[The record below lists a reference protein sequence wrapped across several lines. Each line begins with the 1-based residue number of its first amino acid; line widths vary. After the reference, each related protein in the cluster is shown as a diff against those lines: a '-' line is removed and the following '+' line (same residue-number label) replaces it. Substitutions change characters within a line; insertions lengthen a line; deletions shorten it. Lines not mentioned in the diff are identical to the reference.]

1 MAKRPFRAKA
11 VRLFRKTESRKPAG
25 RAGEI
30 FRGGPEGHL
39 ASLPGIP
46 IPESRHGYA
55 APARI
60 LDLMQLFEPV
70 LRAQLIGTIRP
81 DGQEVMQHIHSL
93 HVQPELTLG
102 TTSQHGGRELS
113 SARRVVAEA
122 AAELG

>member
-1 MAKRPFRAKA
+1 MRLKA
-11 VRLFRKTESRKPAG
+11 SRLFRKTESRNPRRGARK
-25 RAGEI
+25 I
-30 FRGGPEGHL
+30 FRQRAQSEVAAL
-39 ASLPGIP
+39 RDS
-46 IPESRHGYA
+46 ESRHGDA

>member
-1 MAKRPFRAKA
+1 MQKR
-11 VRLFRKTESRKPAG
+11 G
-25 RAGEI
+25 RSAC
-30 FRGGPEGHL
+30 RD
-39 ASLPGIP
+39 S
-46 IPESRHGYA
+46 ESRHGDA